1 MEKMEFNNFGEFVS
15 FCKTTD
21 TNDWSK
27 QDIESFNKKVHSLIK
42 KYAFFK
48 ENYDKLRKNATIGSI
63 RESLHKKR
71 KKISLEKKRDNYR
84 KTNSKVF
91 AYSPRE
97 H

>member
-1 MEKMEFNNFGEFVS
+1 MEKMEFNNFGEFVG

-21 TNDWSK
+21 INDWSK
-27 QDIESFNKKVHSLIK
+27 QDVESFNKKVHLLIK
-42 KYAFFK
+42 KDAFFK
-48 ENYDKLRKNATIGSI
+48 ENYEKLRKNATIGSI

-71 KKISLEKKRDNYR
+71 KKISLEKTRENYR

-91 AYSPRE
+91 AYSSRE